1 VNTQHTLLEM
11 ADTTPTEGGAYMLLA
26 MPSILTRQGGA
37 GFPPVLLRV
46 MDSEVIPPVPDCP
59 HRRLLLVLSD
69 DREFVIAVLNVLDT
83 RRVFRDLPHGVPSGC
98 IIKVILWET
107 EQREEQLVVNLLAFY
122 IIPGSPGWVHA
133 LPDQ

>member
-69 DREFVIAVLNVLDT
+69 DREFVIAVLNVHHT

-107 EQREEQLVVNLLAFY
+107 ERREEQIVVNLLAFY
-122 IIPGSPGWVHA
+122 IIPGSPGLVHA